1 MKKIFKLIQGQH
13 WGISYVAPTKEELK
27 ENPDLKSRGAVM
39 QVVKATDTQP
49 FIESEVDLM
58 TKFPNRFELYNPSSE
73 GEAVPKSEQPTEGKT
88 ADPQFNPKGFGENKT
103 DSFPLAKKH
112 DLLVF
117 KKGKNYTITKDDDPN
132 RAINSAEQAITN
144 QDTVNNW
151 IVDFVGE
158 SEENEEENEEDGD
171 ENEEEKEDGEEDGVE
186 NEEDGDDF

>member
-1 MKKIFKLIQGQH
+1 MSLHCLVLQLGVMLIVVVKK
-13 WGISYVAPTKEELK
+13 V
-27 ENPDLKSRGAVM
+27 VM

-158 SEENEEENEEDGD
+158 SEENEEEQLLQDLEESQAPDQPVVEDQD
-171 ENEEEKEDGEEDGVE
+171 ELELVEEFVGGTVPPTR
-186 NEEDGDDF
+186 